1 MERFFSLQCQAACSP
16 ESQLRLMPRQE
27 QSNGVQHTLM
37 VVMSEKCAGEN
48 DTVFFSLF
56 LIRICSL
63 S

>member
-1 MERFFSLQCQAACSP
+1 
-16 ESQLRLMPRQE
+16 MPCQE

-37 VVMSEKCAGEN
+37 VVMSEKSAGEN

-56 LIRICSL
+56 LIHICPL